1 MEKKINNESVI
12 PLYYQ
17 LKEIIKENIENGD
30 WLPGDKIPSEYQLIS
45 EYNISRN
52 TVKKALDDLVQDGM
66 LNRIQGKGT
75 FVSKPKLEQSLTG
88 FYSFSKV
95 LRDKGMNP
103 KDIIISLE
111 SKQANSR
118 IARKLQIEENSEVI
132 ELRRLRCA
140 NEEPIILETSYLP
153 KEKVV
158 NLTKEKLEKN
168 SLYDILELEYGLIV
182 TKAKEIFEPVLIGN
196 FESQHLNV
204 NEGLPAL
211 LLERI
216 AYEANGLPIEFC
228 SSIVRGDRCRF
239 YTELI

>member
-1 MEKKINNESVI
+1 MIKKLNNESVI

-17 LKEIIKENIENGD
+17 LKELIKENIENGD

-52 TVKKALDDLVQDGM
+52 TVKKALEDLVQDG
-66 LNRIQGKGT
+66 LLYRVQGKGT

-95 LRDKGMNP
+95 MREKGLNP
-103 KDIIISLE
+103 KDIIISIE
-111 SKQANSR
+111 SIQANSR
-118 IARKLQIEENSEVI
+118 IARKLQIPENAEVI

-153 KEKVV
+153 KEKV
-158 NLTKEKLEKN
+158 EKLNKEDLEKK
-168 SLYDILELEYGLIV
+168 SLYDILELEYGIIV
-182 TKAKEIFEPVLIGN
+182 SKAKEVFEPILIRN
-196 FESQHLNV
+196 FESQLLNV
-204 NEGLPAL
+204 HEGLPAL

-216 AYEANGLPIEFC
+216 AFEGNGSPIEFC
-228 SSIVRGDRCRF
+228 SSIVRGDRCKF